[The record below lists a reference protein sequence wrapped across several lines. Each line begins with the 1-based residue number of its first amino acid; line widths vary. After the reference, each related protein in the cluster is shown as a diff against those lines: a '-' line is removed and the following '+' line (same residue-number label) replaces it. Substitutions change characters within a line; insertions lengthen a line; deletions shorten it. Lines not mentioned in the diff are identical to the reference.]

1 MQRNKPY
8 REFYLR
14 FNKLTIKAEIPQSLY
29 KEKLGQKIIYQLY
42 KGVAREAADY
52 SVIFNEF

>member
-14 FNKLTIKAEIPQSLY
+14 FSKLAAKAEIPRSLY
-29 KEKLGQKIIYQLY
+29 KEELGQKVTYQLR

-52 SVIFNEF
+52 SVIFDEF